1 VLAVGEE
8 YDQMFAAMEDSYMA
22 VRADDVRDE
31 TRQVAAELS
40 GEDAAVLEAF
50 ERPFVILGHSFAPS
64 DTARVPKGMALAFV
78 TAEGSKTSHVS
89 IMARSMG
96 IPAVV
101 GVGPAIEEAFGAE
114 VVAVDGGV
122 GYAVAD
128 PETLSNIERLQRDLE
143 EERATLEQYKHVQAR
158 TSDGR
163 RIEVSAN
170 LGSPDDAGQFLS
182 LWARVAS

>member
-1 VLAVGEE
+1 
-8 YDQMFAAMEDSYMA
+8 
-22 VRADDVRDE
+22 
-31 TRQVAAELS
+31 
-40 GEDAAVLEAF
+40 
-50 ERPFVILGHSFAPS
+50 
-64 DTARVPKGMALAFV
+64 MALAFV

-101 GVGPAIEEAFGAE
+101 GVGPALEEAFGAE
-114 VVAVDGGV
+114 VVAVDGGE

-128 PETLSNIERLQRDLE
+128 PDAEALSDIERLQKELE
-143 EERATLEQYKHVQAR
+143 EERATLEQYKRVEAR

-170 LGSPDDAGQFLS
+170 L
-182 LWARVAS
+182 